1 MREINFERTVWA
13 ERKLAKLCPNNDIK
27 RIGELLTSDDF
38 DQQMEAIENMVCI
51 MSEAYERKRHFLDNS
66 YQMNVVTREELEC
79 MTELELME
87 LSNKALV
94 CMSPEISIM
103 QNSISE
109 SAIKMSRPSAT
120 A

>member
-66 YQMNVVTREELEC
+66 YQMDPVTKEYLENL
-79 MTELELME
+79 TETELME
-87 LSNKALV
+87 LGNRAFADFFEDGKT
-94 CMSPEISIM
+94 EI
-103 QNSISE
+103 E
-109 SAIKMSRPSAT
+109 TEPKK
-120 A
+120 